1 MMHGADISC
10 SQRNDEEE
18 HRNVPIIVHSVAK
31 LVLLATTMVRR
42 LEYLLLQHSRQS
54 CVVEEVSLAHAE
66 RRKNNGECT
75 VAAGM
80 QSAWWSIS

>member
-18 HRNVPIIVHSVAK
+18 HRSLPIIVQK
-31 LVLLATTMVRR
+31 PVLLATTMVKR
-42 LEYLLLQHSRQS
+42 LEYLSLQHSRRQS